1 MSDQITSTQDRQVAW
16 EANATTQADPGT
28 GTQQLLHELQT
39 LFRVAAHETFEFGME
54 SEFVTA
60 LESSIAE
67 HGTHAVASIAT
78 IILKGQAKPQ
88 VAAEALRLLGDVNHR
103 ESYQLRLRLLE
114 ACLDDPSR
122 WIRDG
127 AALGLDAMNDRH
139 AVPSLK
145 AAIAREPI
153 YELRKDMES
162 VLARLERAT

>member
-60 LESSIAE
+60 LESS
-67 HGTHAVASIAT
+67 
-78 IILKGQAKPQ
+78 
-88 VAAEALRLLGDVNHR
+88 
-103 ESYQLRLRLLE
+103 
-114 ACLDDPSR
+114 
-122 WIRDG
+122 
-127 AALGLDAMNDRH
+127 

-145 AAIAREPI
+145 AAIAKEPI